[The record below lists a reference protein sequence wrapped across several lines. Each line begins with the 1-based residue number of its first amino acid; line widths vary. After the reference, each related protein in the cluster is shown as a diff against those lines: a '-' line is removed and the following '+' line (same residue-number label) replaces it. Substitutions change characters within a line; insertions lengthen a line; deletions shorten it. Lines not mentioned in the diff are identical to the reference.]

1 MDRSEPG
8 SHWERVYQTKAPN
21 ELSWYQEHPERS
33 LALIRST
40 GAGPTSRIIDVGGGD
55 SALVDA
61 LLEAGMPHV
70 TVLDISGAA
79 LERAKTRLGTR
90 GSSVRWIQEDVTRAR
105 LDESAYDVWHD
116 RAVFHFLTRDED
128 RRRYVDV
135 VRHAV
140 KIGGHVI
147 VATFAEDGPTR
158 CSGLDVVRY
167 SADSLHAEFGSEF
180 ELAETTDEMHRTP
193 WGADQHFVYCLCKRR

>member
-1 MDRSEPG
+1 MDRSEAG
-8 SHWERVYQTKAPN
+8 SHWERVYETKASN
-21 ELSWYQEHPERS
+21 ELSWYQMQPERS
-33 LALIRST
+33 VQLICST

-55 SALVDA
+55 STLVDA
-61 LLEAGMPHV
+61 LLDHGMPHV
-70 TVLDISGAA
+70 TVLDISGLA
-79 LERAKTRLGTR
+79 LERARRRLGGR
-90 GSSVRWIQEDVTRAR
+90 ASSVRWIQEDVTRAQ

-116 RAVFHFLTRDED
+116 RAVFHFLTREDD

-180 ELAETTDEMHRTP
+180 ELAEKTDEIHSTP